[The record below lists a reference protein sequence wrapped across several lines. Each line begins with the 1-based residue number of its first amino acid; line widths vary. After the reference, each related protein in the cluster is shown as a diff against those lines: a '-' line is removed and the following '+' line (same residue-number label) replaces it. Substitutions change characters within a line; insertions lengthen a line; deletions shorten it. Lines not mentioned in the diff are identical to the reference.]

1 MNEDRWRRIEE
12 LYHAARLLKE
22 SSRSSFLAAATE
34 GDEDLRHEVESLL
47 VSGASS
53 PGFLDQ
59 PVQAAGAAALVSDAS
74 SPSGRPIG
82 TYSVHSEQ
90 GGYFTAGT
98 QLGPYRV
105 EQPLGEGG
113 MGVVYRA
120 RDTKLNRPVAI
131 KFLSDKLADAAGR
144 RRFQREAQT
153 ASSLNHPHILTVH
166 DAGEID
172 DRQYLVTEFVD
183 GGTLSDWIRHEPR
196 PWREVIELL
205 IGVADA
211 LTTAHEAG
219 ILHRDIKPDNILITK
234 SGYAKLADF
243 GLAKLLESPAQRDE
257 VTRTVTGAR
266 TRLGAIVGTVS
277 YMSPEQASGLPLD
290 ARSDVFSF
298 GVVLYEVLAG
308 RRPFSAGSEAETL
321 NAVVRGVPP
330 PLPDHVPA
338 PLRVIVEKALE
349 KNPSDRYQTMREL
362 VVDLRRLSR
371 QIVDRPIENGKGRGW
386 RVAAAVTLLAAA
398 IGGWWGLRGLR
409 PAESSRVGFTPLTNF
424 SDSAVA
430 PALLPDGRILAFI
443 RGEDT
448 FAGPGDVYVKLLPDG
463 EPVRLTHDHSRKMG
477 PLVFSPDGSRIAY
490 TDTGSTWTVPV
501 LGGEPTRMLARVTN
515 GLSWFVNQGQRRIL
529 FSAGTGEGIHMGLF
543 TATESRTEERSVYI
557 PADINGMAHRSFLSP
572 DHKSVLAVEMD
583 IRGWLPCRLLPF
595 DGSSPGTRVG
605 PQPSLCTDAAWS
617 PDGKWMY
624 FSADT
629 GGGYHIW
636 RQRYPDGMPEQVT
649 TTATE
654 EQGISFAADGRS
666 FVTSVGERL
675 STIWVHDARGER
687 EITSQG
693 YAFVPSFSADGKHL
707 YYLQRARANRRF
719 VSGELWSV
727 VLDTGKR
734 ERLLP
739 DFLMEHYSVAPDG
752 NHVTFVSVDD
762 AGHSSVWIA
771 RLDGSVAP
779 KPLSSLES
787 VRARFGPG
795 NDVFFVGGET
805 TTSMFLYRV
814 KEDGSG
820 LQKISPN
827 RVLFLYDVSPD
838 GKWASVWQLEDSAVV
853 LYSTGSDARTIV
865 CTRCGTAGEENRGVT
880 PPLVSWSRDG
890 RYMFLH
896 MTASL
901 ETYALALPVGRM
913 IPSLPEAGFNS
924 IKDAA
929 AALRAKPISDPRAF
943 PNSDPSVY
951 AFPRLTAHRNIY
963 RITVPE

>member
-1 MNEDRWRRIEE
+1 VTSENGG
-12 LYHAARLLKE
+12 H
-22 SSRSSFLAAATE
+22 LA
-34 GDEDLRHEVESLL
+34 
-47 VSGASS
+47 
-53 PGFLDQ
+53 
-59 PVQAAGAAALVSDAS
+59 PVT
-74 SPSGRPIG
+74 P
-82 TYSVHSEQ
+82 
-90 GGYFTAGT
+90 GT
-98 QLGPYRV
+98 QLGPYRI

-120 RDTKLNRPVAI
+120 LDTKLNRPVAI

-166 DAGEID
+166 DAGEVD
-172 DRQYLVTEFVD
+172 NRQYLVTEFVD
-183 GGTLSDWIRHEPR
+183 GGTLSDWAHGDPR

-205 IGVADA
+205 TGVADA
-211 LTTAHEAG
+211 LATAHEAG

-243 GLAKLLESPAQRDE
+243 GLAKLLESPAQPDE
-257 VTRTVTGAR
+257 VTRTMSGAH
-266 TRLGAIVGTVS
+266 TRLGAIVGTVK
-277 YMSPEQASGLPLD
+277 YMSPEQANGLPLD

-298 GVVLYEVLAG
+298 GIVLYEVLAG
-308 RRPFSAGSEAETL
+308 RRPFGGGSEAEILT
-321 NAVVRGVPP
+321 AVVRGVPP
-330 PLPDHVPA
+330 PLPDDVPT
-338 PLRVIVEKALE
+338 PLRAVVEKALE

-362 VVDLRRLSR
+362 VIDLRRLSR
-371 QIVDRPIENGKGRGW
+371 QIVDRPLESGKRRDW
-386 RVAAAVTLLAAA
+386 RVAAAVALLAVA
-398 IGGWWGLRGLR
+398 IAGWWLLRRSR
-409 PAESSRVGFTPLTNF
+409 PAEPVHVQFTQLTNF

-430 PALLPDGRILAFI
+430 PALSPDGRMLAFI

-448 FAGPGDVYVKLLPDG
+448 FMGPGEVYLKLLPDG
-463 EPVRLTHDHSRKMG
+463 EPVALTQDHTKKMG

-490 TDTGSTWTVPV
+490 SVSTNSTWTVPV
-501 LGGEPTRMLARVTN
+501 LGGEPTRMLAN
-515 GLSWFVNQGQRRIL
+515 GGGLSWFENQGQRRIL
-529 FSAGTGEGIHMGLF
+529 FSANTGEGIHMGLYA
-543 TATESRTEERSVYI
+543 ATESRAEERSVYL
-557 PADINGMAHRSFLSP
+557 PADVNGMAHRSFLSP

-583 IRGWLPCRLLPF
+583 ISGWLPCRLLPF

-605 PQPSLCTDAAWS
+605 PQPSLCTDVAWS

-629 GGGYHIW
+629 GRGYHIW
-636 RQRYPDGMPEQVT
+636 RQRYPDGVPEQVT
-649 TTATE
+649 ATATE

-675 STIWVHDARGER
+675 STIWVHDPRGER

-693 YAFVPSFSADGKHL
+693 YAFVPSFSADGARL
-707 YYLQRARANRRF
+707 YHLQRARDNRRF

-771 RLDGSVAP
+771 TLDGSVAP
-779 KPLSSLES
+779 RRLSSLES
-787 VRARFGPG
+787 VRARFSTG
-795 NDVFFVGGET
+795 NDVFFVGGDT

-814 KEDGSG
+814 KDDGSG

-853 LYSTGSDARTIV
+853 LYSTESDARTIV
-865 CTRCGTAGEENRGVT
+865 CTHCGTAGEENRGVT

-890 RYMFLH
+890 KYLFLH
-896 MTASL
+896 TTASR
-901 ETYALALPVGRM
+901 ETYALALPAGRV
-913 IPSLPEAGFNS
+913 IPVLPETGFKS
-924 IKDAA
+924 IESAA
-929 AALRAKPISDPRAF
+929 VALGAKPISDPRAF
-943 PNSDPSVY
+943 PSSDPSVY
-951 AFPRLTAHRNIY
+951 AFPRLTTHRNIY
-963 RITVPE
+963 RITLPD